1 MPALIDAILNTPDN
15 FEVIRDQLAAIL
27 TVELANQAVLTGLEQ
42 PRVFVERSDPWGE
55 FIDAPEA
62 EPSEPP
68 APIIN
73 VWFENSTTDGA
84 SSNIVERQKIDA
96 IYNVDCY
103 AAAVSA
109 ETVSGHIAADRLAAF
124 RAQATVR
131 LARQILMSAH
141 YTYLAMRGVVWKRW
155 AQSVTMFQ
163 PQIDNKQAQRV
174 VAGRLSM
181 LVQFSEF
188 SPQNVGET
196 LELVSVEVKRA
207 ENGEVYLLAD
217 YPHT

>member
-1 MPALIDAILNTPDN
+1 MPALINTILNTPDN

-27 TVELANQAVLTGLEQ
+27 VVELANQQVLSGLEQ

-55 FIDAPEA
+55 FLDAPEA
-62 EPSEPP
+62 EPSTPP
-68 APIIN
+68 APIIH
-73 VWFENSTTDGA
+73 VWFETSTADGA
-84 SSNIVERQKIDA
+84 SSNIVERQKVDA
-96 IYNVDCY
+96 IYNIDCY

-109 ETVSGHIAADRLAAF
+109 ETDGGHIAADRLAAF
-124 RAQATVR
+124 RAQATSR

-155 AQSVTMFQ
+155 VQSLTMFQ

-196 LELVSVEVKRA
+196 IELISVEVKRA
-207 ENGEVYLLAD
+207 ETGEVYLLAN